1 MLRDLDTKPFFRSI
15 TGQVIL
21 LCVTLII
28 VLIVADLLIL

>member
-21 LCVTLII
+21 LCVALIL
-28 VLIVADLLIL
+28 VLIVADILIL